1 MDLSSQTS
9 LDTFIQLSA
18 TITFFPT
25 FLLLINVLSLLL
37 LLFLLTTG
45 LIESWLFGITGAFST
60 GMCMHYFDC
69 TVSTYTG
76 KIKLYESRQRML
88 HIVLAVCHNSNH
100 NNNNN
105 SNNNNNNSNTNE
117 REQLHKQ

>member
-37 LLFLLTTG
+37 LLFLL
-45 LIESWLFGITGAFST
+45 

-105 SNNNNNNSNTNE
+105 NNNNNTNE